1 MKRRKLLVSASAL
14 TGAYALTPTVF
25 AQKKYGP
32 GVSDSEIKFGQT
44 GPLSGPASAYGT
56 IGRVQT
62 AYFKMLNEQGG
73 VNGRKLNLVVQD
85 DGYSPPKTVEQV
97 RRLVERD
104 EVAFIFNILG
114 TAPNVAVRKYLNE
127 RKIPQLFT
135 AAGAS
140 TFGDHKNWPWT
151 IVLQPSYQAEA
162 KIYVEYLK
170 KTKPDAKIA
179 LLTGNDDAGKDY
191 VEGVKH
197 ALGPD
202 GVKKHIVAEATFES
216 TDPNTDSQVLALRG
230 SGADTLIVHGVSKW
244 ASMTIRKVYDIGWKP
259 TFILTATA
267 TSVSGVLEPAGLEKA
282 TGLITSYYLKDPNDP
297 QWAND
302 KGFQDWLAF
311 MKKYY
316 PSGSIGDQL
325 NVYGYTMA
333 QALVQ
338 TLKQC
343 KDDLSRENIMK
354 QAANLDIELPML
366 LPGIKIK
373 TGGNDYFGVEAQRMM
388 RFNGKTWEL
397 FGDLIGQN

>member
-1 MKRRKLLVSASAL
+1 MNRRNLVAL
-14 TGAYALTPTVF
+14 AIAGAFACGPAL
-25 AQKKYGP
+25 AQKKHAP
-32 GVSDSEIKFGQT
+32 GITDGEIKIGQT
-44 GPLSGPASAYGT
+44 SPLSGPASAYGT
-56 IGRVQT
+56 IPRVQQ
-62 AYFKMLNEQGG
+62 AYFKMINEQGG
-73 VNGRKLNLVVQD
+73 VNGRKLNLIALD

-97 RRLVERD
+97 RRLVEKD
-104 EVAFIFNILG
+104 QVAFIFNILG
-114 TAPNVAVRKYLNE
+114 TAPNVAVRKYLND
-127 RKIPQLFT
+127 RKVPQLFT

-140 TFGDHKNWPWT
+140 TFGDYKNYPWT

-162 KIYVEYLK
+162 RIYVEYLK

-179 LLTGNDDAGKDY
+179 LLSGNDDAGKDY
-191 VEGVKH
+191 VNGIKAALGPEGVK
-197 ALGPD
+197 
-202 GVKKHIVAEATFES
+202 KMIVAEATFES

-244 ASMTIRKVYDIGWKP
+244 ASMTIRKVHDIGWQP

-282 TGLITSYYLKDPNDP
+282 KGLITAYYLKDPNDP

-302 KGFQDWLAF
+302 KAYQDWLAF

-316 PSGSIGDQL
+316 PEGSTGDQL

-338 TLKQC
+338 TLKQAGN
-343 KDDLSRENIMK
+343 DLSRENIMK
-354 QAANLDIELPML
+354 QAASLDVALPML
-366 LPGIKIK
+366 LPGIKVK
-373 TGGNDYFGVEAQRMM
+373 TGANDYYGVEAQRMM

-397 FGDLIGQN
+397 FGDLIGDN

>member
-1 MKRRKLLVSASAL
+1 MQRRTLTQAAVAL
-14 TGAYALTPTVF
+14 AAALAIGPVL
-25 AQKKYGP
+25 AQKNAP
-32 GVSDSEIKFGQT
+32 GITDTEIKFGQT

-56 IGRVQT
+56 IGRVQA
-62 AYFKMLNEQGG
+62 AYFKMINEQGG
-73 VNGRKLNLVVQD
+73 INGRKLNLIVQD
-85 DGYSPPKTVEQV
+85 DAYSPPKTVEQV

-104 EVAFIFNILG
+104 QVAFIFNILG

-127 RKIPQLFT
+127 RKVPQLFT

-140 TFGDHKNWPWT
+140 TFGDHKNWPYT

-170 KTKPDAKIA
+170 RTKPDFKLAM
-179 LLTGNDDAGKDY
+179 LTGNDDAGKDY
-191 VEGVKH
+191 VEGIKH
-197 ALGPD
+197 ALGAD

-230 SGADTLIVHGVSKW
+230 SGADTLFVHGVSKW
-244 ASMTIRKVYDIGWKP
+244 ASMTIRKVADIGWKP
-259 TFILTATA
+259 TFILSATA

-282 TGLITSYYLKDPNDP
+282 TGLITAYYLKDPNDP
-297 QWAND
+297 QWVSD
-302 KGFQDWLAF
+302 KGYQDWLAF

-316 PSGSIGDQL
+316 PEGSTGDQL

-338 TLKQC
+338 TLKQAG
-343 KDDLSRENIMK
+343 KDLSRENIMK
-354 QAANLDIELPML
+354 QAASLDVTLPML

-373 TGGNDYFGVEAQRMM
+373 TGANDYYGIEAQRMM

-397 FGDLIGQN
+397 FGDLIGSN